1 MSQHDVG
8 APTSRRAW
16 YVLTLL
22 LLAYILNFVDRNILS
37 IVAEDIKLEMG
48 LSDTQLGF
56 LLGPAFAACNVLA
69 SFPLARWADVG
80 SRKLVI
86 ALGLTVWSAMTAASG
101 LARGYGQLAIAR
113 FGIGVGEAAGT
124 PPSHSLISDY
134 FPPER
139 RATALSIYGWGI
151 YLGVMFGFM
160 GGGLVRDL
168 FDWRTAFLVAGL
180 PGIPLALLIYLTVH
194 EPKRGEG
201 EGEKASRG
209 ESAPTI
215 REVVRTLARKRTF
228 VWMVGAG
235 CFQALVGYSVLFWG
249 PVYLIRVHGMSGTEV
264 GVSFGLV
271 AGLAGVGGAT
281 LGGVLSDRLQQRDV
295 RWNLWLPALVSL
307 AAFPFALPFYLSP
320 AIGPALV
327 SFGIFYFLNNMYVG
341 PMWSLAQGLAA
352 PRMRAL
358 ASATLLATLNLV
370 GQGVGPQVIGFAND
384 GLAGRF
390 GTDAIRYSLSAMAC
404 CGLVAAVL
412 FAVAARTLREDL
424 AETENAKA

>member
-168 FDWRTAFLVAGL
+168 FDWRTAFLVA
-180 PGIPLALLIYLTVH
+180 
-194 EPKRGEG
+194 
-201 EGEKASRG
+201 
-209 ESAPTI
+209 
-215 REVVRTLARKRTF
+215 
-228 VWMVGAG
+228 
-235 CFQALVGYSVLFWG
+235 
-249 PVYLIRVHGMSGTEV
+249 
-264 GVSFGLV
+264 
-271 AGLAGVGGAT
+271 
-281 LGGVLSDRLQQRDV
+281 
-295 RWNLWLPALVSL
+295 
-307 AAFPFALPFYLSP
+307 
-320 AIGPALV
+320 
-327 SFGIFYFLNNMYVG
+327 
-341 PMWSLAQGLAA
+341 
-352 PRMRAL
+352 
-358 ASATLLATLNLV
+358 
-370 GQGVGPQVIGFAND
+370 
-384 GLAGRF
+384 
-390 GTDAIRYSLSAMAC
+390 
-404 CGLVAAVL
+404 
-412 FAVAARTLREDL
+412 
-424 AETENAKA
+424 